1 MTEMSTEV
9 AADLFGVSIATVS
22 APELHQRYRELL
34 KTHHPDL
41 GDDDEREM
49 RDELTRTINAAYR
62 WLCVVI
68 ERRDDEAYQRSILE
82 GTGWEFSPSQPDWWP
97 SEPPPN
103 RNPRK
108 ERAPRQRK
116 QRDIAPARETITT
129 PAVGWALILVAAA
142 SGLLVGG
149 PGRAFDFGVWV
160 MVLHFALRPHRG
172 APLSQVLG
180 GLLRFLESQ
189 VMKRGR

>member
-1 MTEMSTEV
+1 MSEMSTEV
-9 AADLFGVSIATVS
+9 AADLFGVSVATIS
-22 APELHQRYRELL
+22 ASELHQRYRELL

-68 ERRDDEAYQRSILE
+68 QRRDDEAYQRSILE

-97 SEPPPN
+97 SEPPPS

-108 ERAPRQRK
+108 ERSPRRRK
-116 QRDIAPARETITT
+116 QQGLALARQTITA
-129 PAVGWALILVAAA
+129 PAVGWALILVAAS

-149 PGRAFDFGVWV
+149 AGRAFDFAVWAS
-160 MVLHFALRPHRG
+160 VLHFALRPHRG
-172 APLSQVLG
+172 APLSQALG
-180 GLLRFLESQ
+180 GLLRLLESL
-189 VMKRGR
+189 VMKRRG